1 MDKVEITNFIKKHEP
16 LPWKAS
22 TIRGENQLVCWLPI
36 IDLSGNDH
44 YFGLIK
50 EGFWVA
56 DTCDQ
61 LVKLDKNSSF
71 VPLLPMLEFQCEDF
85 LTELKNSFKS
95 WGLPI
100 TMVSYFPLLEGIIC
114 GLETMSNYWAKLALK
129 WLESCEELQM
139 LPLIPFLEKLYLA
152 NNKQVSQQVRH
163 KSQRIL
169 KKIQSA
175 TVAR

>member
-1 MDKVEITNFIKKHEP
+1 M
-16 LPWKAS
+16 
-22 TIRGENQLVCWLPI
+22 
-36 IDLSGNDH
+36 
-44 YFGLIK
+44 
-50 EGFWVA
+50 A

-71 VPLLPMLEFQCEDF
+71 VPLLPMLEFQCEYF

-95 WGLPI
+95 SGLPI
-100 TMVSYFPLLEGIIC
+100 TMVSAFPLLEGIIC
-114 GLETMSNYWAKLALK
+114 GLETISDYWAKLALK

-139 LPLIPFLEKLYLA
+139 VQLIPFLEKLSLA

-169 KKIQSA
+169 KKTQSA